1 MSGKV
6 SETELKERAER
17 ISGVLTTLLEEQG
30 YEAAV
35 AEARKLFAN
44 STPEQ
49 MEEIKPHFTSL
60 AREFMILAGFYTE

>member
-1 MSGKV
+1 MSRNA
-6 SETELKERAER
+6 SETELRERAEL

-49 MEEIKPHFTSL
+49 MQEIKPHLSSL
-60 AREFMILAGFYTE
+60 AREFMVLAGFYND

>member
-1 MSGKV
+1 MSDNV
-6 SETELKERAER
+6 SDAELKERAEL
-17 ISGVLTTLLEEQG
+17 ISGVLTTLLEQQG

-49 MEEIKPHFTSL
+49 
-60 AREFMILAGFYTE
+60 Y

>member
-60 AREFMILAGFYTE
+60 ARETLG

>member
-1 MSGKV
+1 MSGSV
-6 SETELKERAER
+6 SDTELKARAEL

-35 AEARKLFAN
+35 AEARKLFAH

-49 MEEIKPHFTSL
+49 MEEIKPRFTSL
-60 AREFMILAGFYTE
+60 AREFLVLAGFYND

>member
-1 MSGKV
+1 MSGNV
-6 SETELKERAER
+6 SDPQMKARAEL
-17 ISGVLTTLLEEQG
+17 ISGVLTKLLEEQS

-49 MEEIKPHFTSL
+49 MEEIK
-60 AREFMILAGFYTE
+60 R